1 MPNTPLPS
9 IVCVLHAQKKKTII
23 LPSEAMA
30 KLKQGGQY
38 KFHNLFLGSPQIY
51 FFPFKIKKKD

>member
-51 FFPFKIKKKD
+51 FFPFKI